1 MDLQNIPNYTIN
13 VCLLGDSGIG
23 KSSLTTRLD
32 TNKFDYNLATTI
44 GVDFLAKIFT
54 AHTTRGDINIKWHI
68 YDTAGQE
75 TFRSLVKTY
84 YRNATIYLLGFD
96 LTCPESFKS
105 LEFWLGQ
112 IYANNQNYFKIYLF
126 GNKNDKH
133 QNIRVTDN
141 YVADIIEKYNLTYFK
156 ISVLKNTNITNMVK
170 VINQDIGEYLID
182 VNVSEVEKKLKNIKI
197 HSNKK
202 INLSEINYNNKCC

>member
-1 MDLQNIPNYTIN
+1 MNLQNIPNYTIN

-23 KSSLTTRLD
+23 KSSLTKRLD
-32 TNKFDYNLATTI
+32 TNKFDYNLETTI

-54 AHTTRGDINIKWHI
+54 AHTSRGDINIKWHI

-96 LTCPESFKS
+96 LTRPDSFKS
-105 LEFWLGQ
+105 LEFWLDQ
-112 IYANNQNYFKIYLF
+112 INMNNQNYYKIYLF

-133 QNIRVTDN
+133 QNIRVPDS
-141 YVADIIEKYNLTYFK
+141 YVADIIKKYDLTYFK
-156 ISVLKNTNITNMVK
+156 ISVLKNNNISNMVNL
-170 VINQDIGEYLID
+170 INQDIGEYLID
-182 VNVSEVEKKLKNIKI
+182 FNISEIEKKQKNIKI
-197 HSNKK
+197 HSYKK
-202 INLSEINYNNKCC
+202 INLSEINHNNKCC